1 MDDGI
6 LLRTLLNRNWY
17 KKQEKEKF
25 AEKPCSH
32 GEGNFVFDNWM
43 KLKFC
48 KIFSDIFFNLG
59 LKF

>member
-32 GEGNFVFDNWM
+32 GEGNFVFDN
-43 KLKFC
+43 
-48 KIFSDIFFNLG
+48 
-59 LKF
+59 